1 MTKRK
6 IEHAS
11 ADVGLIMSAY
21 NLRRLFNIL
30 GFKELTNYLNGILEN
45 LSKSGFFIASCSIKP
60 QGIKLYFRNLLMKG
74 KPTKRIRFILVVSF

>member
-6 IEHAS
+6 IERAS

-21 NLRRLFNIL
+21 NLRRLFKLL
-30 GFKELTNYLNGILEN
+30 GFKELTNYLKRILEN
-45 LSKSGFFIASCSIKP
+45 LSKSAFFIAPCSIKQ

-74 KPTKRIRFILVVSF
+74 KTTNRNSYILVVSF